1 MENMLP
7 FTLDDSYVCVTN
19 GADNEPCALKVR
31 GVAGKKMVKVE
42 KNCHEWCRL
51 LTSKP
56 RSTHPL
62 ASSKLQ
68 IWNKWEKAIDE
79 AFARLQ
85 TKKRQSES
93 LEEDQDHHVTTVPSR
108 TTAWRQKR
116 KRWKT
121 NPVLEIIMPTKPHSE
136 ETFAL
141 TVETTHKTFAF
152 EYKAQNVQWLRDY
165 VLKELEEC

>member
-19 GADNEPCALKVR
+19 GADNDPCALKVR
-31 GVAGKKMVKVE
+31 NVCGKTMVKVE

-56 RSTHPL
+56 KSTRPL
-62 ASSKLQ
+62 ASHKLQ
-68 IWNKWEKAIDE
+68 IWKKWEEAIEE
-79 AFARLQ
+79 AFHLLQ
-85 TKKRQSES
+85 TKKRKSES
-93 LEEDQDHHVTTVPSR
+93 LEDNNNVVETLPR
-108 TTAWRQKR
+108 MTAWRKR
-116 KRWKT
+116 KKLARD
-121 NPVLEIIMPTKPHSE
+121 NPVLEIRMPTKPHSE

-141 TVETTHKTFAF
+141 TVETAYKRFAF
-152 EYKAQNVQWLRDY
+152 EYKAKNVQWMRDY

>member
-19 GADNEPCALKVR
+19 GADNDPCALKVR
-31 GVAGKKMVKVE
+31 NVAGKKMVKVE

-56 RSTHPL
+56 RSTRPL

-68 IWNKWEKAIDE
+68 IWNKWEKAVEE
-79 AFARLQ
+79 ALARLQ

-93 LEEDQDHHVTTVPSR
+93 LEEEEEHATVLSK
-108 TTAWRQKR
+108 TTAWRRKR
-116 KRWKT
+116 KMSRT

-141 TVETTHKTFAF
+141 TVETANKKFAF
-152 EYKAQNVQWLRDY
+152 EYKPQNVQWLRDY

>member
-19 GADNEPCALKVR
+19 GADNDPCALKVR
-31 GVAGKKMVKVE
+31 NVAGKKMVKVE

-56 RSTHPL
+56 RSTRPL

-68 IWNKWEKAIDE
+68 IWNKWEKAVEE
-79 AFARLQ
+79 AVARLQ
-85 TKKRQSES
+85 NKKRQSES
-93 LEEDQDHHVTTVPSR
+93 LEAEKQPSVLPKTTE
-108 TTAWRQKR
+108 WRRKR
-116 KRWKT
+116 KMSRT

-141 TVETTHKTFAF
+141 TVETAYKRFAF
-152 EYKAQNVQWLRDY
+152 EYKAKNVQWMRDY